1 IHLYGEAEKVI
12 AWADARWVVV
22 SGSARAVTPRV
33 LQAFT
38 PPNGSLLITARDHAL
53 RVEIDSAGKLTILR
67 WNNSNW
73 EELHREIDK
82 LPRG

>member
-1 IHLYGEAEKVI
+1 
-12 AWADARWVVV
+12 
-22 SGSARAVTPRV
+22 V

-38 PPNGSLLITARDHAL
+38 PPNGSLLLTARDHAL